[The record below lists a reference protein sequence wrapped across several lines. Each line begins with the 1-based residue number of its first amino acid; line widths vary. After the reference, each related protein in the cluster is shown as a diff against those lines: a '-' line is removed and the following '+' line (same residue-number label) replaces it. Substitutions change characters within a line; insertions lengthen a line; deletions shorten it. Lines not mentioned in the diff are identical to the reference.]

1 MGFREKTPQY
11 HAGIKVFEA
20 VSPKHISKQTD
31 LVVTTSP
38 TEDEKIDNNNDF
50 LMFKDIDRTDG
61 RGDKNER

>member
-11 HAGIKVFEA
+11 YACVKIIEA
-20 VSPKHISKQTD
+20 ISPKHISKQTD
-31 LVVTTSP
+31 VVDLTSP

-50 LMFKDIDRTDG
+50 LLFKDIDRTDG